1 MSLLKKIISG
11 NEAIALSFSDSGG
24 VFASGYPGTPSTET
38 LEEVAR
44 LGRVYCEWAPNEK
57 VGLESAIGA
66 SIAGGR
72 AMATMKH
79 VGVNVAAD
87 ALMTLAYTGVNAG
100 LILMVADDPGMH
112 SSQNEQDSRNYARFA
127 KIPMIEPSDSQ
138 EAYDLV
144 RAGFE
149 LSERF
154 DTPVMLRT
162 TTRIS
167 HAKGVVEQ
175 KETLEPKIG
184 EWVKNVPKYVMLPN
198 FGKIRHVEIEER
210 LLRLKEFA
218 ETTPLNR
225 VEMRGTDLGIL
236 TSGVSYQHVKE
247 ASPDASILKLGLVHP
262 LPERKI
268 REFAG
273 RVKSFMIV
281 EELDAIFEEQIR
293 SMGIRVDIGKDRIPL
308 CGEVSADI
316 VRAAAGEAKVAES
329 AAPVPDLPQRPPT
342 FCPGCAHRGLFTI
355 LCRLK
360 VFVSGDIGCYTLG
373 ALPPMN
379 AMHSC
384 ICMGASIS
392 AAHGMAKVNEIAGGR
407 VKPVAVIG
415 DSTFFHSGMTGL
427 LGMAYNGGDALVV
440 IMDNRTTAM
449 TGGQDHPGSGRGL
462 RGQATRQVD
471 IVELVK
477 VLGVE
482 NVVEINAYKIEETE
496 AAIRKGLDTPG
507 PYVLVDRN
515 PCVLRYRVKRPIFA
529 VDPDKC
535 TGCRACLKVACV
547 ALGIVPSDGE
557 QKVRIDPEICNGCGI
572 CSQHCK
578 FDAISQSKVGGSDG
592 NF

>member
-1 MSLLKKIISG
+1 MKKIISG

-44 LGRVYCEWAPNEK
+44 LGEVYCEWAPNEK

-100 LILMVADDPGMH
+100 LLLMAADDPGMH

-127 KIPMIEPSDSQ
+127 KIPMLEPSDSQ

-144 RAGFE
+144 RAGFD

-225 VEMRGTDLGIL
+225 VEMGGTDLGIL

-247 ASPDASILKLGLVHP
+247 ACPDASILKLGLVHP

-316 VRAAAGEAKVAES
+316 VRAAAGEARVAES
-329 AAPVPDLPQRPPT
+329 AAPVPDLPLRPPT

-355 LCRLK
+355 LSRLK

-515 PCVLRYRVKRPIFA
+515 PCVLRYRVKRPTLT
-529 VDPDKC
+529 VDSDKC

-547 ALGIVPSDGE
+547 ALGLVPSDGE

-578 FDAISQSKVGGSDG
+578 FDAILQGKAGGSDG